1 MLSPP
6 SMSQNVLKPNS
17 LSKMTYHEMYRS
29 TTLGTTLREALD
41 EMLAHNLLQPGMD
54 HKVMQKFDQC
64 ISNALAKRVKNR
76 LSLRGH
82 LNTYRNCDNVWTLVM
97 NDVEIKDS
105 SAIMT
110 VDKIKIVACEGKN
123 AKPTSS
129 KISVSSVSDRSRLG
143 AGIGGED
150 NEQREAFDSGDE
162 ME

>member
-1 MLSPP
+1 
-6 SMSQNVLKPNS
+6 
-17 LSKMTYHEMYRS
+17 MTYHEMYRS

-76 LSLRGH
+76 LSIRGH

-110 VDKIKIVACEGKN
+110 VHKIKIVACEGKN
-123 AKPTSS
+123 AKPAPAKIATSS
-129 KISVSSVSDRSRLG
+129 ANDRLRTG
-143 AGIGGED
+143 VNAGGED
-150 NEQREAFDSGDE
+150 NEQREAFGSGDE

>member
-1 MLSPP
+1 
-6 SMSQNVLKPNS
+6 
-17 LSKMTYHEMYRS
+17 MTYHEMYRS

-41 EMLAHNLLQPGMD
+41 EMLAHHLLQPGMD
-54 HKVMQKFDQC
+54 SKVMKKFDQC

-123 AKPTSS
+123 AKPASS
-129 KISVSSVSDRSRLG
+129 KLGTTSANDRLRTAGVS
-143 AGIGGED
+143 GED
-150 NEQREAFDSGDE
+150 SEQREAFGSGDE

>member
-1 MLSPP
+1 
-6 SMSQNVLKPNS
+6 
-17 LSKMTYHEMYRS
+17 MTYHEMYRS

-41 EMLAHNLLQPGMD
+41 EMLAHHLLQPGMD
-54 HKVMQKFDQC
+54 NKVMKKFDQC

-123 AKPTSS
+123 AKPASS
-129 KISVSSVSDRSRLG
+129 KLGTTSTNDRLRTAGVS
-143 AGIGGED
+143 GED
-150 NEQREAFDSGDE
+150 NEQREAFGSGDE